1 MTYLNYLNTIYSGLT
16 YLTLT
21 GLTDVI
27 YIKYELADL
36 MELDPQ
42 SYPGSTQSGKSVW
55 ITPIPMSIDSDN
67 LITYNARI
75 YVAQQISE
83 SMSDR
88 FTAFSSCIQLVKML
102 VEYLNTIFSGITYPI
117 NITPVLLFDAQ
128 VDGLFFDISLRSN
141 IECLV

>member
-1 MTYLNYLNTIYSGLT
+1 MNYITFLNTIYSGLT
-16 YLTLT
+16 YLTTT

-36 MELDPQ
+36 IELDPQ
-42 SYPGSTQSGKSVW
+42 SYPGSTQSGKSIW

-67 LITYNARI
+67 LITYSARI

-102 VEYLNTIFSGITYPI
+102 VEWLPYNWNGLQFPV
-117 NITPVLLFDAQ
+117 NITPVLLFDAC
-128 VDGLFFDISLRSN
+128 VDGVYFDISVKFNL
-141 IECLV
+141 ECLV